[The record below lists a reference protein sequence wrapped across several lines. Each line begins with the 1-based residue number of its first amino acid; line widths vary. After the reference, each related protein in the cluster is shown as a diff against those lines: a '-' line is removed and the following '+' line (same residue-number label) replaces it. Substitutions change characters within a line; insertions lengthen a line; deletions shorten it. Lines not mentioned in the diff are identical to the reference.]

1 MKLKNTVLVLLNTI
15 TFAAMLFMNYASNAN
30 LFGHTTVAD
39 VAHKYDTLFAP
50 ADYAFVIWG
59 VIFLLGLCFVI
70 YQWTIINNDTQ
81 QYIKRTGIWFAVS
94 NIANALWVYF
104 WINEELKWCVVLIL
118 ILLISLIILALKLK
132 LELFDEPVR
141 TIFFVWWPIA
151 FYLGWIMVATIA
163 CIASA
168 LVYVG
173 FTNTGAKEDVWTI
186 VMIVVAMLL
195 YIVLIQKRNLR
206 ESAMVGVWA
215 FIAIAIRQWGAYNNI
230 AVTAII
236 AAAILLILSLRH
248 GYKNRYYAPQQKIKR
263 NEWK

>member
-1 MKLKNTVLVLLNTI
+1 MKLKNTVLVLLNTL
-15 TFAAMLFMNYASNAN
+15 TFAAMLFVNYASNTKF
-30 LFGHTTVAD
+30 FGNKTVAD

-50 ADYAFVIWG
+50 ANYAFVIWS
-59 VIFLLGLCFVI
+59 VIFLLGLCFII
-70 YQWTIINNDTQ
+70 YQWTLINNDKQ
-81 QYIKRTGIWFAVS
+81 QYIQRTGLWFAVS
-94 NIANALWVYF
+94 NVTNACWVYF

-118 ILLISLIILALKLK
+118 ILLLSLIILTLKLK

-173 FTNTGAKEDVWTI
+173 FTNNGIREDLWAI

-215 FIAIAIRQWGAYNNI
+215 FIAIAVRQWGAYNDI
-230 AVTAII
+230 AITAII
-236 AAAILLILSLRH
+236 AAAVLLILSTRH
-248 GYKNRYYAPQQKIKR
+248 GNKNKYYSPFEKIKR